1 MRKNKVTTK
10 CKKRTVT
17 CDARTA
23 QCENKTVKCKKKKNK
38 CDKRIVKCD
47 IGIAQCEDGIVKC
60 DVLVTWYSRLLT
72 SEYCTKK
79 KKRRN
84 TVELSLMYI
93 CMCLSVNCPGVS
105 QVVISPHNG

>member
-1 MRKNKVTTK
+1 MRKELSHVMLELHNVRITPTNV
-10 CKKRTVT
+10 R
-17 CDARTA
+17 
-23 QCENKTVKCKKKKNK
+23 KKKTK